1 MNIFDRKLIYS
12 SLEIIRRLGGVAPG
26 RTIDGLVGVLEDFL
40 CRTVHIFVAV
50 QWYVGSCPTEF
61 LCFS

>member
-26 RTIDGLVGVLEDFL
+26 RTISGLVVVVEDFL
-40 CRTVHIFVAV
+40 CRTVRIFAAV
-50 QWYVGSCPTEF
+50 QWYVGSCPTEC

>member
-12 SLEIIRRLGGVAPG
+12 ILEIIRRLGGVAPG

-40 CRTVHIFVAV
+40 CRTVHIFVV
-50 QWYVGSCPTEF
+50 VR
-61 LCFS
+61 